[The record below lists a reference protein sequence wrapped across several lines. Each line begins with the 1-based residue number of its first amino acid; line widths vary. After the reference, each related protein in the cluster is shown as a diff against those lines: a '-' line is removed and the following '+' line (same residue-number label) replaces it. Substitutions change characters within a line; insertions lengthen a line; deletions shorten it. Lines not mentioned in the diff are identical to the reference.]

1 MTENNTVFFF
11 ISISINEFGGKEGGS
26 IIEPPPPT
34 GWTVTTAVAS
44 FYGISSVIPYS
55 STTKIYSWCCHLTV
69 FVFTASGSQ

>member
-1 MTENNTVFFF
+1 M
-11 ISISINEFGGKEGGS
+11 GKRGKGGS

-69 FVFTASGSQ
+69 FVFTASGSQYLSKLRDNLFYADFT

>member
-1 MTENNTVFFF
+1 MNL
-11 ISISINEFGGKEGGS
+11 IGKRGKGGVNYRA
-26 IIEPPPPT
+26 PT

-69 FVFTASGSQ
+69 FVFTASGSQYLSKLRDNLFYADFT